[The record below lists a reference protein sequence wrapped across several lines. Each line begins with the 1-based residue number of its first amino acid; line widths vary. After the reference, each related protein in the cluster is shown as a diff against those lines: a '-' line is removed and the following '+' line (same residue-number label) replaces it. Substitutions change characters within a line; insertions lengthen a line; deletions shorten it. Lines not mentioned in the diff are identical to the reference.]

1 MDPGHLATRP
11 FRVTSRAALLAGAV
25 ALTALALSCA
35 VVVDATQFGIVTAF
49 GRPVAVI
56 DRPGLTMKAPY
67 ETVHRI
73 DRRLF
78 VYVAPPAEFLTLEKT
93 PVVAAGTVIWRTVD
107 PKHFFEAVFDR
118 RGAEARLG
126 ELLLAELGAA

>member
-67 ETVHRI
+67 ETGPRI
-73 DRRLF
+73 DRSLF
-78 VYVAPPAEFLTLEKT
+78 VYVARLPSFSPS
-93 PVVAAGTVIWRTVD
+93 
-107 PKHFFEAVFDR
+107 R
-118 RGAEARLG
+118 RRRSSRRAPSSGGQSIPSTSSKR
-126 ELLLAELGAA
+126 